1 MKTLRAAGA
10 CALHHARWA
19 GLLAVFLALLALPL
33 GQAEAQ
39 STGVTF
45 TLSLPSAF
53 ARVAPI
59 YGSQRAASLFQG
71 QTYGVNGRTADAGWV
86 RLDYAGVSQAWI
98 PVSFGTVT
106 GKLSDVPVASAGAV
120 APPVG
125 TPAPTPLPGQT
136 AVPVTAGPP
145 PEGVYQPV
153 GLPVI
158 PPVSQTAR
166 DIYWRGLQLGNNP
179 RAFSK
184 VGDCQA
190 VTPYFL
196 AAFDYGNYTLGP
208 YADLQGAIDQF
219 DGSWARESIATNR
232 GFNVATVFVP
242 LWADPARCQR
252 NESPLACEFRLNRPS
267 VAIISMETWWGGN
280 PSGYE
285 SYLRRIIEFSIA
297 RGTVPIVGTKADN
310 IEGNGSINGVI
321 VKLAQEYDIPLWN
334 FWAAV
339 QPLPNQG
346 LHPDGFHLT
355 WERNYYDQP
364 GVLDK
369 SWPVRN
375 LSALQAIDAVWR
387 GVQ

>member
-1 MKTLRAAGA
+1 MVNKDNRAA
-10 CALHHARWA
+10 LRLA
-19 GLLAVFLALLALPL
+19 GLAALLLLALALPL
-33 GQAEAQ
+33 RPAEAQ

-45 TLSLPSAF
+45 TLALPSAF
-53 ARVAPI
+53 ARVAPVW
-59 YGSQRAASLFQG
+59 GSPRAASLFQG
-71 QTYGVNGRTADAGWV
+71 QTYTANARSADGGWL
-86 RLDYAGVSQAWI
+86 RLNYSGAPQAWI
-98 PVSFGTVT
+98 PISFGTVN
-106 GKLSDVPVASAGAV
+106 GDVSSLAVASGEAAS
-120 APPVG
+120 PP

-136 AVPVTAGPP
+136 AVPTAPTAVPP
-145 PEGVYQPV
+145 GVYQPV
-153 GLPVI
+153 GLPAI
-158 PPVSQTAR
+158 PTVSQTAR
-166 DIYWRGLQLGNNP
+166 DIYQRGLQLGNNP

-184 VGDCQA
+184 VGDCQS

-196 AAFDYGNYTLGP
+196 ASFDYGNYTLGP

-219 DGSWARESIATNR
+219 SGSWARESIATNR

-242 LWADPARCQR
+242 LWADPARCLR
-252 NESPLACEFRLNRPS
+252 NENPLACEFRLNRPS
-267 VAIISMETWWGGN
+267 IAIITMETWWGGN
-280 PSGYE
+280 PAGYE
-285 SYLRRIIEFSIA
+285 SYLRRIIEYAIA

-310 IEGNGSINGVI
+310 IEGNGSINAVI

-375 LSALQAIDAVWR
+375 LTALQAIEAVWR